1 MTKRLTL
8 LSCAVLGFLTGYA
21 SEPQISVMDRQG
33 TKSSVVRSDVSRI
46 NLKPDIIEIIRKN
59 GDKLTFSKETISRIL
74 LSDTESGISD
84 IRETD
89 ISVSPTMTRDIVRI
103 TGIQEPTNFYL
114 FDLNGQI
121 RLSGM
126 CLPNEC
132 EISISSLQKG
142 LYLLVFGQNTFKII
156 KQ

>member
-46 NLKPDIIEIIRKN
+46 NLNSDIIEIIRKK
-59 GDKLTFSKETISRIL
+59 GEKLTFDKETVSRIL
-74 LSDTESGISD
+74 FSDTESGVS
-84 IRETD
+84 ETTESD
-89 ISVSPTMTRDIVRI
+89 ISVSPTITREIVRI
-103 TGIQEPTNFYL
+103 TGIQEPTDFYL
-114 FDLNGQI
+114 LDLNGQI

-126 CLPNEC
+126 CQPNEC
-132 EISISSLQKG
+132 EISLASLQKG